1 MARAMVPPE
10 NVAGFAGS
18 ALASVALEAAA
29 MGATVQIRPDGTI
42 MVQPDTAK
50 PDDEFAL
57 VNMRK

>member
-1 MARAMVPPE
+1 MTVQKP
-10 NVAGFAGS
+10 VLS
-18 ALASVALEAAA
+18 ATQIRRLALEAAA

-42 MVQPDTAK
+42 MVQPETAK